1 MLPPGHE
8 RVPMLETTH
17 RGAGRGGEADRRVA
31 SDLQRAARGDH
42 GAFAQVYDATSAR
55 AFGVAL
61 RILRDVAQAEE
72 VVQEAYLQVWRFS
85 TRFDP
90 ARGGAVTWIL
100 IIVHSKA
107 VDRVRA
113 VERQG
118 RRDTTVYTSDTR
130 CGGVDDDATF
140 TAVHD
145 RWEAT
150 RVRRALAALT
160 PAQREA
166 IELAYFGGCTYVE
179 VAHRLDLPEGTV
191 KSRIRGSLRRL
202 RDELTG

>member
-17 RGAGRGGEADRRVA
+17 RGTSRGGEAERRVA
-31 SDLQRAARGDH
+31 SDLQRAARGDS
-42 GAFAQVYDATSAR
+42 GAFARVYDATSAR

-61 RILRDVAQAEE
+61 RILRNVSHAEE

-90 ARGGAVTWIL
+90 TRGGAVTWIL
-100 IIVHSKA
+100 VIVHSKA
-107 VDRVRA
+107 VDRVRS
-113 VERQG
+113 VERQAW
-118 RRDTTVYTSDTR
+118 RETVVHASDAR
-130 CGGVDDDATF
+130 WGDDDTTF

-150 RVRRALAALT
+150 RVRRALVVLT
-160 PAQREA
+160 PAQRES
-166 IELAYFGGCTYVE
+166 IHLAYFDGRTHVE
-179 VAHRLDLPEGTV
+179 IADRLGLPVGTV
-191 KSRIRGSLRRL
+191 KSRIRDGLRRL
-202 RDELTG
+202 RDELAD

>member
-17 RGAGRGGEADRRVA
+17 RGTSRGGDAERRVA
-31 SDLQRAARGDH
+31 ADLQRAAGGDH
-42 GAFAQVYDATSAR
+42 AAFAQVYDATSAR

-61 RILRDVAQAEE
+61 RVLRDVAQAEE

-90 ARGGAVTWIL
+90 TRGGAVTWIL

-113 VERQG
+113 VERQA
-118 RRDTTVYTSDTR
+118 RRDTIVHASDLR
-130 CGGVDDDATF
+130 NRGDDDATF

-150 RVRRALAALT
+150 RVRRALAVLT
-160 PAQREA
+160 PAQRES
-166 IELAYFGGCTYVE
+166 IHLAYFDGRTHVE
-179 VAHRLDLPEGTV
+179 IADRLGLPVGTV
-191 KSRIRGSLRRL
+191 KSRIRDGLRRL
-202 RDELTG
+202 RDELAD

>member
-1 MLPPGHE
+1 MGHE

-17 RGAGRGGEADRRVA
+17 HGASRQGDAARRVT
-31 SDLQRAARGDH
+31 SGLQRAALGDH

-72 VVQEAYLQVWRFS
+72 VVQEAYLHVWRFS
-85 TRFDP
+85 ARFDP

-100 IIVHSKA
+100 MIVHSKA

-113 VERQG
+113 VEREG
-118 RRDTTVYTSDTR
+118 RRETVAYESDAR
-130 CGGVDDDATF
+130 SGSDDDATF
-140 TAVHD
+140 TAVSD

-150 RVRRALAALT
+150 RVRRAMAALT
-160 PAQREA
+160 SAQREA
-166 IELAYFGGCTYVE
+166 IHLAYFDGYTHVE
-179 VAHRLDLPEGTV
+179 VADRLGLPVGTV
-191 KSRIRGSLRRL
+191 KSRIRSGLRRL
-202 RDELTG
+202 RDELTS